1 MGIFLLIIHIILC
14 IAVYILMRLSVLK
27 AARMIMPLVVL
38 VPVWGFGC
46 LLLLEIRT
54 RGKQEIHAEV
64 GIEKLKINDAVH
76 RSILL
81 EEDSMEDRVVPLEEA
96 FLINEPS
103 TRRELMME
111 VMYENPDD
119 YVRQLK
125 EARTNDDTEVVHY
138 AVTALAELQKDYDLQ
153 FQELD
158 WEMEKNPDSE
168 DILDR
173 YLQLL
178 NQYLASDI
186 PEGNARMLVLRTYS
200 NMLGK
205 KLERT
210 ENIGLWKQK
219 IQVDLQIGEYA
230 AAYEEIQK
238 VLEQWT
244 KDETGYLLLIQYY
257 SAVHNREG
265 IDRVMGTMRRR
276 RIHLGPEG
284 RQMVQFWQK
293 G

>member
-1 MGIFLLIIHIILC
+1 M
-14 IAVYILMRLSVLK
+14 
-27 AARMIMPLVVL
+27 
-38 VPVWGFGC
+38 
-46 LLLLEIRT
+46 
-54 RGKQEIHAEV
+54 

-138 AVTALAELQKDYDLQ
+138 AVTALVELQKDYDLQ

-186 PEGNARMLVLRTYS
+186 PEGNARMLVLH
-200 NMLGK
+200 
-205 KLERT
+205 
-210 ENIGLWKQK
+210 
-219 IQVDLQIGEYA
+219 IQQHAGEKA
-230 AAYEEIQK
+230 GA
-238 VLEQWT
+238 
-244 KDETGYLLLIQYY
+244 
-257 SAVHNREG
+257 
-265 IDRVMGTMRRR
+265 DRKYRSVEAEDPGGSSDR
-276 RIHLGPEG
+276 RICGGL
-284 RQMVQFWQK
+284 
-293 G
+293 